1 MFVSFRFT
9 VKEEKSGGIGR
20 CSARNVS
27 VFLKSGSLPFV
38 RPDGSK
44 IAAKLM
50 KGRRRHYSL
59 DMESNG
65 DEFMIKIDAPAPG
78 DWYAIAF
85 RSWSDPDNGKITQQG

>member
-1 MFVSFRFT
+1 MYLRFT
-9 VKEEKSGGIGR
+9 VKEEKIGGIGG

-27 VFLKSGSLPFV
+27 IFLKSGSLPFV

-50 KGRRRHYSL
+50 KERRRYYSL

-65 DEFMIKIDAPAPG
+65 YNDSIKIDAPSPG

>member
-1 MFVSFRFT
+1 MFISFRFT
-9 VKEEKSGGIGR
+9 VKEEKIGGIGR

-38 RPDGSK
+38 KPDGSK
-44 IAAKLM
+44 IAANLM
-50 KGRRRHYSL
+50 KGRRRYYSL

-65 DEFMIKIDAPAPG
+65 DECMIKIDAPVPG

-85 RSWSDPDNGKITQQG
+85 RSWSDPNNGKITQQG